1 MSKKNNTDPVF
12 SQFYA
17 PFLDPKN
24 GNLRASQAKS
34 IKSLSYNMYFN
45 RLLELC
51 ANRFKWDNLPDSI
64 DERYLELGL
73 MRRGGMLF
81 YKYTEMSDT
90 VGERYLVSQFMN
102 SGHINHY
109 DNPTRF
115 RVINNGGLKN
125 TQEYLPTN
133 AVPIWNN
140 YLRRDEY
147 DVITFYSMMLSELIV
162 TTNVN
167 VKNMRRPRAI
177 AMDEDSKLS
186 MENFDRQLEEGVP
199 VIKYNAA
206 SGLPSNVSALEI
218 GDHHETIPALLAT
231 RGKTWNEALMML
243 GVAVVNQDKKER
255 MITDEAD
262 TAKDQSLVIR
272 NIALNSRKQAAEQ
285 INRIFGLKISVEW
298 RSEEDEE
305 LLHSNY
311 GFGHDQKEGDEDVNI
326 YDETT

>member
-1 MSKKNNTDPVF
+1 MSKKKSIDPVF
-12 SQFYA
+12 SEFYA
-17 PFLDPKN
+17 PHLDPSKGQLRDAPAKN
-24 GNLRASQAKS
+24 LKF
-34 IKSLSYNMYFN
+34 LSYNMYFN

-51 ANRFKWDNLPDSI
+51 ANRFKWENLPDSI

-73 MRRGGMLF
+73 MRTGGMLF
-81 YKYTEMSDT
+81 YNHNENAEYF
-90 VGERYLVSQFMN
+90 GERYLVSQFIN
-102 SGHINHY
+102 AGHINHY

-115 RVINNGGLKN
+115 RVVNNAGLSV
-125 TQEYLPTN
+125 TRDLLPTE

-140 YLRRDEY
+140 YLRRDEF
-147 DVITFYSMMLSELIV
+147 DVITFYAMMLSELIV

-206 SGLPSNVSALEI
+206 SGLPSNVSALDI

-285 INRIFGLKISVEW
+285 INRLFGLDIKVSW
-298 RSEEDEE
+298 RSEEDEQM
-305 LLHSNY
+305 LHANY
-311 GFGHDQKEGDEDVNI
+311 GFNDDLKGDEDVDI
-326 YDETT
+326 YDETE